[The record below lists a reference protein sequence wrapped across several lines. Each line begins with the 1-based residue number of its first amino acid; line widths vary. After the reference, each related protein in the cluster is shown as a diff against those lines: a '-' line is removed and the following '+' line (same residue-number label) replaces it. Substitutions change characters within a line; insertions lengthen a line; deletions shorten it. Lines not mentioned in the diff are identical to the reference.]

1 MRRWLL
7 GAAFAGAGSWAATS
21 ACSFESLNPSETD
34 AVITVRDQ
42 TRDYSKIRTYALGQK
57 VTDLCQLK
65 SDEESE
71 GPTFPAGGAGGVG
84 GMASQS
90 EFDSGNCVEVD
101 HKKDALILQTIAD
114 NMDELGYRRIDDLSA
129 EEPDVVLFVGI
140 MAREDRLLST
150 TAWCNPFVGFTGC
163 WVPFNEPAYGLR
175 DGSLLVEMVDVER
188 SEDGLFTSAWTFVA
202 QGLLSRF
209 NPPRE
214 PGDGGGLVS
223 PERVE
228 SAINQGFEQSP
239 YLVKGG
245 AK

>member
-1 MRRWLL
+1 M
-7 GAAFAGAGSWAATS
+7 GAAFAGAGSWAVMS

-34 AVITVRDQ
+34 AVITFRDPA
-42 TRDYSKIRTYALGQK
+42 RDYAKIRTYALGQK
-57 VTDLCQLK
+57 VSDLCQLK
-65 SDEESE
+65 SDEESS
-71 GPTFPAGGAGGVG
+71 GPFFQAGGAGGTSG
-84 GMASQS
+84 HS

-101 HKKDALILQTIAD
+101 HKKDALILETIEA
-114 NMDELGYRRIDDLSA
+114 NMENLGFRRIEDPSA

-150 TAWCNPFVGFTGC
+150 TAWCDPFAGFTGC
-163 WVPFNEPAYGLR
+163 WIPFDGPAYGLR

-188 SEDGLFTSAWTFVA
+188 SEDGLYTAAWTFVA

-214 PGDGGGLVS
+214 PEDSGGLVS

-228 SAINQGFEQSP
+228 RLINLGFEQSP
-239 YLVKGG
+239 YLAEGG
-245 AK
+245 AE